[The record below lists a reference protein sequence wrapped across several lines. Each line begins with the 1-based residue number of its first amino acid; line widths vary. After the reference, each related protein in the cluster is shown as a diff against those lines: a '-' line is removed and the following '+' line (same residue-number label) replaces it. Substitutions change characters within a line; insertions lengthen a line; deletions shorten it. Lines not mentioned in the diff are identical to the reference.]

1 MYRFERIV
9 KALLSVFKETQMWDS
24 LPTVI
29 PLVEKIMARVVASV
43 QAQNSK
49 YTTIILLSHI
59 VPSQIVSK
67 KICFSFVLLSNYVS
81 YFPLFIIFFFFIEI
95 FSF

>member
-1 MYRFERIV
+1 MYRFERVV
-9 KALLSVFKETQMWDS
+9 KGLLSIFKETQMWDS

-49 YTTIILLSHI
+49 YTTIKLLSHI

-67 KICFSFVLLSNYVS
+67 KICFRFVLSSNYVS
-81 YFPLFIIFFFFIEI
+81 YFPLFIII
-95 FSF
+95 FSFFL